1 MSTGFQIRSRQ
12 RCVSNKIAQRAKNFP
27 VANVSDCMNRMFS
40 GGPQLR
46 PIHEGGKV
54 LAGPALTV
62 RCRPGDNLM
71 VHHALDIAKPGDVI
85 VVDAGGDLTTAIMGE
100 IMAAVALKNGVAG
113 MVINGAIR
121 DASEIRRMGLLLY
134 AAGITHRGP
143 YKDGPGEINTPI
155 AIDGM
160 VVEPGD
166 LMLGDD
172 DGVLAIP
179 FDVVDDILTAAAHK
193 KAAEE
198 AELKAIANGTVD
210 RSWVAQ
216 TLKQKG
222 CLQVG

>member
-1 MSTGFQIRSRQ
+1 MSIGFQVRSRQ
-12 RCVSNKIAQRAKNFP
+12 RCVSDENAQRAKNFP
-27 VANVSDCMNRMFS
+27 VANISDCMSRMFA

-85 VVDAGGDLTTAIMGE
+85 VVDAAGDLTTAIMGE

-121 DASEIRRMGLLLY
+121 DASEIRRMGLILY

-155 AIDGM
+155 AFDGM

-166 LMLGDD
+166 LVLGDD
-172 DGVLAIP
+172 DGVLSIP
-179 FDVVDDILTAAAHK
+179 YDDIDDVLAAAARK
-193 KAAEE
+193 KVAEE
-198 AELKAIANGTVD
+198 EELEAIANGTVD
-210 RSWVAQ
+210 RSWVAKA
-216 TLKQKG
+216 LKEKG